1 VILLSEGA
9 VVAAV
14 AVIGIMMTTR
24 AMNKARGTNKFLIGI
39 ILDFQ

>member
-24 AMNKARGTNKFLIGI
+24 AMNKNRKINRCFMEI